1 MCFVCRFERLV
12 DSGDSAVHSSRFN
25 DMLKKKKYKIS
36 ISEFVPADEWIEE
49 MEKALH
55 GAEP

>member
-1 MCFVCRFERLV
+1 MKKILLLLFLRGRKEY
-12 DSGDSAVHSSRFN
+12 FN
-25 DMLKKKKYKIS
+25 IVQIKKKKYKIS